1 MPPDWL
7 FSLWP
12 RSSSLWPLL
21 TWWSPLLASSI
32 KLPPLTLQHLQQH
45 LHALPRKCVEWQ
57 WTFTRNNLQPQ
68 LEVMENQSLQGQG
81 YTPLFFLLSGSR
93 FLSDNSNLI
102 NDTYSHCQ
110 SKNQLCQNIMTL
122 YLHCEINN
130 PKEYISK
137 WPLQGLLSLLRT
149 RKSVRQKT
157 GAGGYLFLCPYSRH
171 SPFTARK
178 FQQEIQQWKSHLAIW
193 STELYYF
200 SLL

>member
-32 KLPPLTLQHLQQH
+32 KLPALTLQHLQQH

-57 WTFTRNNLQPQ
+57 RTFTRNNLQQQ
-68 LEVMENQSLQGQG
+68 LEVMENPRHQGQG

-93 FLSDNSNLI
+93 FLCDNSNLI

-149 RKSVRQKT
+149 RQSVRQKT